1 MNARSQVFEIAVE
14 ARQVEEAVAS
24 LFHAVL
30 FHRSFGKFTYQDE
43 SRYFIGT
50 VGYEDVDC
58 DYIDHTYVKAQSP
71 LLDATLKQEIAA
83 FSQELRLGGGIVT
96 GPSPHAGGSDGIRS
110 SGSGQVSL
118 EFYQKRRRWP
128 AFMAPENIPWEVW
141 TIRTDLVQFTHEH
154 DRQRWQEKVGEMLCD
169 KVMYVAE
176 VMNRH
181 DYVPKMP
188 SQADLELVF
197 DTSFPEVQPYLFK
210 ISYATSGPSS
220 PSVGTTVRRLLKDTL
235 AI

>member
-1 MNARSQVFEIAVE
+1 MNARSQVFEITVE

-24 LFHAVL
+24 LFHTVL
-30 FHRSFGKFTYQDE
+30 FHRSFGKFTYKDE
-43 SRYFIGT
+43 SQYFIGT

-58 DYIDHTYVKAQSP
+58 DYIDHTYVRAHSP
-71 LLDATLKQEIAA
+71 LLDATLKQEVAA
-83 FSQELRLGGGIVT
+83 FSNELRSSV
-96 GPSPHAGGSDGIRS
+96 AGGVGASVGDGIRS

-118 EFYQKRRRWP
+118 EFYQKRRKWLFP
-128 AFMAPENIPWEVW
+128 SELIPWEVW
-141 TIRTDLVQFTHEH
+141 TIRCDLVHFTNEH

-188 SQADLELVF
+188 NQEDLELIF
-197 DTSFPEVQPYLFK
+197 DTSYPDVQPYLFK

-220 PSVGTTVRRLLKDTL
+220 PSVGTTVRRLLRDTL

>member
-1 MNARSQVFEIAVE
+1 
-14 ARQVEEAVAS
+14 
-24 LFHAVL
+24 
-30 FHRSFGKFTYQDE
+30 
-43 SRYFIGT
+43 
-50 VGYEDVDC
+50 
-58 DYIDHTYVKAQSP
+58 
-71 LLDATLKQEIAA
+71 
-83 FSQELRLGGGIVT
+83 
-96 GPSPHAGGSDGIRS
+96 
-110 SGSGQVSL
+110 
-118 EFYQKRRRWP
+118 
-128 AFMAPENIPWEVW
+128 MAPENIPWEVW
-141 TIRTDLVQFTHEH
+141 TIRTDIVQFTHEH

-197 DTSFPEVQPYLFK
+197 DTSLPEVQPYLFK

>member
-1 MNARSQVFEIAVE
+1 M
-14 ARQVEEAVAS
+14 
-24 LFHAVL
+24 FHTIL

-58 DYIDHTYVKAQSP
+58 DYIDHTYVRAQSP
-71 LLDATLKQEIAA
+71 TLDRTLKQEVAA
-83 FSQELRLGGGIVT
+83 FSHELKSGGGGL
-96 GPSPHAGGSDGIRS
+96 GPSSGDGIRS

-128 AFMAPENIPWEVW
+128 LFAPENIPWEVW
-141 TIRTDLVQFTHEH
+141 TIRTDLVHFNNEH

-188 SQADLELVF
+188 NQADLELVF
-197 DTSFPEVQPYLFK
+197 DTSFPDVQPYLFK

>member
-14 ARQVEEAVAS
+14 ARQVEEAVTS
-24 LFHAVL
+24 LFHTIL

-50 VGYEDVDC
+50 VGHEDVDC
-58 DYIDHTYVKAQSP
+58 DYVDHTYVRAHSP
-71 LLDATLKQEIAA
+71 TLDRTLKREVAA
-83 FSQELRLGGGIVT
+83 FSNELKSGGAGL
-96 GPSPHAGGSDGIRS
+96 GPSSGDGIRS

-128 AFMAPENIPWEVW
+128 LFAPENIPWEVW
-141 TIRTDLVQFTHEH
+141 TVRTDLVHFTNEH

-188 SQADLELVF
+188 NRADLELVF
-197 DTSFPEVQPYLFK
+197 DTSYPDVQPYLFK

>member
-24 LFHAVL
+24 LFHTIL

-83 FSQELRLGGGIVT
+83 FSQELRLGGGLVG
-96 GPSPHAGGSDGIRS
+96 GPSPRAGGGDGIRS

-118 EFYQKRRRWP
+118 EFYQKRRRW

-141 TIRTDLVQFTHEH
+141 TIRTDLVHFTNEH

-197 DTSFPEVQPYLFK
+197 DTSYTDVQPYLFK